1 MDTQTHTGATVGG
14 EEFDVAHLHAV
25 LGNAVAPPER
35 LAELELEKTAARRER
50 LWREARIPLRAREFA
65 ERYVPEPGE
74 AKGRSRWANTLDT
87 VDERLRA
94 GGAMMAMVGHAGT
107 GKTVMAATAAWRL
120 VQARLRS
127 VRWFTGA
134 RLIAWLGDAKARA
147 GQRQS
152 DGATL
157 PGSLCEALDQ
167 LAEPEL
173 LVIDQLDKS
182 GKADWEQRYLID
194 VLDARY
200 NEKRSTV
207 LILNVDPQ
215 TPLDAQKLSDAGRE
229 VLGESVGQ
237 RVEEC
242 GGFIA
247 FDWPRKRKVVGGVA

>member
-1 MDTQTHTGATVGG
+1 MDTDTHTGASLGG
-14 EEFDVAHLHAV
+14 DDLDVAALQAS
-25 LGNAVAPPER
+25 LARLVAPPER
-35 LAELELEKTAARRER
+35 LAEIEREKLAGRCER
-50 LWREARIPLRAREFA
+50 IWHEARIPLRAREFA
-65 ERYVPEPGE
+65 ESYRPEPGLPQD
-74 AKGRSRWANTLDT
+74 RSRWGNTLEF
-87 VDERLRA
+87 VAERLLG
-94 GGAMMAMVGHAGT
+94 GGAMLALVGHAGT

-120 VQARLRS
+120 VQERRRA

-167 LAEPEL
+167 LVEPDL

-215 TPLDAQKLSDAGRE
+215 TPLQAQKLSNAGRE
-229 VLGESVGQ
+229 LLGESVGQ
-237 RVEEC
+237 RIEEC
-242 GGFIA
+242 GCFVA
-247 FDWPRKRKVVGGVA
+247 FDWEKKRKVAGGGA